1 PAFIESR
8 KWCFLTMRPGADPL
22 KALVETFLRTW
33 QFDPTD
39 PRRETR
45 RAEWIE
51 NLRDGRNT
59 LSGLLDAT
67 EGRLQERAQSKPA
80 RFFLYIDQGEELYCR
95 SEEGQRRSFS
105 KFIAQGVRAPRF
117 AGLISMRSDFLGSLQ
132 IDEPLFAVHYKI
144 DVPPLREAELREV
157 VSKPAALLG
166 ARFAT

>member
-1 PAFIESR
+1 
-8 KWCFLTMRPGADPL
+8 
-22 KALVETFLRTW
+22 
-33 QFDPTD
+33 
-39 PRRETR
+39 
-45 RAEWIE
+45 EWIE

-80 RFFLYIDQGEELYCR
+80 RFFLYIDQGEELYVR

-105 KFIAQGVRAPRF
+105 KLIAQGVCDPRF
-117 AGLISMRSDFLGSLQ
+117 AGLISMRSDFLGSLKTA
-132 IDEPLFAVHYKI
+132 EPLFAVHYKI

-166 ARFAT
+166 ARFATNHLADDIARRTVEESTVDAGALPLLSYFLDDMW